1 MPPNWNLLGHTW
13 AVELLKGHLQ
23 RGAPRHA
30 YLFTGPQG
38 VGRRTLALR
47 FAQALNAENSAQPG
61 DIDPEHIRSQQI
73 ERMQHPDLFV
83 VERQEG
89 DRDIK
94 VDAVRA
100 LQHSLAL
107 APYEAP
113 YRVALLRDF
122 EHASNSAQNAML
134 KTLEEPPGRVVLLV
148 TAESAEALL
157 PTITSRCEVLRLRPL
172 ALDIVSQGLQEQWG
186 LPVEQAELLA
196 HISGGR
202 PGYALHLH
210 NNPEILEARS
220 TWLDEQQ
227 GLLAAP
233 RRTRFDY
240 AEGLAKD
247 KDSLQAVLLVWL
259 SFWRDVL
266 LRTAQAAAPLANPDR
281 AAEIDQLSQHLDL
294 NRAKAVVAAI
304 ERTLGLLKSNANA
317 RLATE
322 VLLLDLPSP

>member
-1 MPPNWNLLGHTW
+1 MPTNWNLLGHAW
-13 AVELLKGHLQ
+13 AVALLTAHLQ

-30 YLFTGPQG
+30 YLLTGPQG

-47 FAQALNAENSAQPG
+47 YAQALNADHPDQPG
-61 DIDPEHIRSQQI
+61 DFNPDHIRSRQI
-73 ERMQHPDLFV
+73 ERMQHPDLFI
-83 VERQEG
+83 VERQAG

-100 LQHSLAL
+100 LQHSLAF

-113 YRVALLRDF
+113 YRVAVLRNF
-122 EHASNSAQNAML
+122 ENASPSAQNAML
-134 KTLEEPPGRVVLLV
+134 KTLEEPPSRVVLLV

-157 PTITSRCEVLRLRPL
+157 PTIASRCEVLRLRSL
-172 ALDIVSQGLQEQWG
+172 ALDVVSKGLQDQWD
-186 LPVEQAELLA
+186 LPPEQAELLA
-196 HISGGR
+196 HVSGGR
-202 PGYALHLH
+202 PGFALHLH
-210 NNPEILEARS
+210 HHPEILAARS

-227 GLLAAP
+227 SLLSAP
-233 RRTRFDY
+233 RRKRFDY

-247 KDSLQAVLLVWL
+247 KDSLQAVLVVWL

-281 AAEIDQLSQHLDL
+281 TREIEQISGQLDL
-294 NRAKAVVAAI
+294 TTAQSIVAAI
-304 ERTLGLLKSNANA
+304 ERTLQLIKSNANA

-322 VLLLDLPSP
+322 VLLLDLPSL